1 VSKDNNK
8 LIDYDTLVDNA
19 LRGVV
24 KTVLKSLESKENI
37 GDHHFFIT
45 FITNHKNVD
54 IPKTFH
60 ENHPNTMTIVLQHQ
74 FWDLKVEDDSFSVT
88 LSFNGKQEKLSIGY
102 NAITQ
107 FTDPSTD
114 FALQFASNESAPA
127 NEKASKDETT
137 KDKSNLSETT
147 EDQTRNKTKK
157 FPKSADPSFYSRATG
172 FETFIGWLFLKDP
185 QRLST
190 LFEYLELQMN

>member
-1 VSKDNNK
+1 MSKDNNK
-8 LIDYDTLVDNA
+8 LIDYDSLVDNA

-102 NAITQ
+102 DAITQ

-114 FALQFASNESAPA
+114 FVLQFASNEIVSA
-127 NEKASKDETT
+127 NEKDSKDETKDISDLKEITDDKT
-137 KDKSNLSETT
+137 KDQKNQN
-147 EDQTRNKTKK
+147 QTKPDSQSKGEVISFDKFKK
-157 FPKSADPSFYSRATG
+157 K
-172 FETFIGWLFLKDP
+172 K
-185 QRLST
+185 
-190 LFEYLELQMN
+190 

>member
-8 LIDYDTLVDNA
+8 LIDYDSLVDNA

-24 KTVLKSLESKENI
+24 KTVLKLLESKENI

-54 IPKTFH
+54 IPKSFN
-60 ENHPNTMTIVLQHQ
+60 EIHPNTMTIVLQHQ
-74 FWDLKVEDDSFSVT
+74 FWDLIVDDDYFSVT

-102 NAITQ
+102 DAITQ

-114 FALQFASNESAPA
+114 FVLQFASNEIVSA
-127 NEKASKDETT
+127 NEKDSKDETKDISDLKEITEDKT
-137 KDKSNLSETT
+137 KDQKNQN
-147 EDQTRNKTKK
+147 QTKPDSQSKGEVISFDKFKK
-157 FPKSADPSFYSRATG
+157 K
-172 FETFIGWLFLKDP
+172 K
-185 QRLST
+185 
-190 LFEYLELQMN
+190 

>member
-1 VSKDNNK
+1 MSKDNIK

-114 FALQFASNESAPA
+114 FVLQFASNERVPA
-127 NEKASKDETT
+127 NEKDLIDETKNISDLTETNNDKTMDQKSQNQT
-137 KDKSNLSETT
+137 KPDSESTGEVISFDKF
-147 EDQTRNKTKK
+147 KK
-157 FPKSADPSFYSRATG
+157 K
-172 FETFIGWLFLKDP
+172 K
-185 QRLST
+185 
-190 LFEYLELQMN
+190 

>member
-1 VSKDNNK
+1 MSKDNNK
-8 LIDYDTLVDNA
+8 LIDYDSLVDNA

-114 FALQFASNESAPA
+114 FVLQFASNENSPA
-127 NEKASKDETT
+127 NEKDSKDETNDISDLKEITDEKT
-137 KDKSNLSETT
+137 KDQKNQNHIKPESQSTGEVISF
-147 EDQTRNKTKK
+147 DKFKK
-157 FPKSADPSFYSRATG
+157 K
-172 FETFIGWLFLKDP
+172 K
-185 QRLST
+185 
-190 LFEYLELQMN
+190 

>member
-1 VSKDNNK
+1 MSKDNIK

-24 KTVLKSLESKENI
+24 KTVLKSLENKQNI

-107 FTDPSTD
+107 FTDPSID

-127 NEKASKDETT
+127 NEKASKDETKDISDLKEITDDKAKDQKNQIQT
-137 KDKSNLSETT
+137 KPVSQSTGEVISFDKL
-147 EDQTRNKTKK
+147 KK
-157 FPKSADPSFYSRATG
+157 K
-172 FETFIGWLFLKDP
+172 K
-185 QRLST
+185 
-190 LFEYLELQMN
+190 

>member
-1 VSKDNNK
+1 M
-8 LIDYDTLVDNA
+8 
-19 LRGVV
+19 V

-114 FALQFASNESAPA
+114 FALQFASNESASA
-127 NEKASKDETT
+127 NEKVSKDETT

-147 EDQTRNKTKK
+147 DDQTRNKTKTESETTGEVISFDK
-157 FPKSADPSFYSRATG
+157 FK
-172 FETFIGWLFLKDP
+172 KKK
-185 QRLST
+185 
-190 LFEYLELQMN
+190 

>member
-1 VSKDNNK
+1 MSKDNNK
-8 LIDYDTLVDNA
+8 LIDYDSLVDNA

-88 LSFNGKQEKLSIGY
+88 LSFNGKQEKL
-102 NAITQ
+102 
-107 FTDPSTD
+107 
-114 FALQFASNESAPA
+114 
-127 NEKASKDETT
+127 
-137 KDKSNLSETT
+137 
-147 EDQTRNKTKK
+147 
-157 FPKSADPSFYSRATG
+157 
-172 FETFIGWLFLKDP
+172 
-185 QRLST
+185 
-190 LFEYLELQMN
+190 

>member
-1 VSKDNNK
+1 MSKNNNK
-8 LIDYDTLVDNA
+8 LIDYDSLVDNA

-54 IPKTFH
+54 IPKSFY

-74 FWDLKVEDDSFSVT
+74 FWDLKVDDEYFSVN
-88 LSFNGKQEKLSIGY
+88 LSFNGKQEKLIIGY

-114 FALQFASNESAPA
+114 FVLQFASNESAPA
-127 NEKASKDETT
+127 NEKDSKDEI
-137 KDKSNLSETT
+137 KDISGLKETT
-147 EDQTRNKTKK
+147 DAKTIDKTSENQTK
-157 FPKSADPSFYSRATG
+157 PDS
-172 FETFIGWLFLKDP
+172 
-185 QRLST
+185 LST
-190 LFEYLELQMN
+190 GEVISFDKFKKKK

>member
-1 VSKDNNK
+1 MSKDNNK
-8 LIDYDTLVDNA
+8 LINYDSLVDNA

-45 FITNHKNVD
+45 YITNHKNVD
-54 IPKTFH
+54 IPKSFH

-147 EDQTRNKTKK
+147 EDQTRNKTKTESESICEVISFDK
-157 FPKSADPSFYSRATG
+157 FK
-172 FETFIGWLFLKDP
+172 KKK
-185 QRLST
+185 
-190 LFEYLELQMN
+190 

>member
-1 VSKDNNK
+1 MSKDSIK

-54 IPKTFH
+54 IPETFH

-114 FALQFASNESAPA
+114 FVLQFASHESVPV
-127 NEKASKDETT
+127 NEKDSKDEKKDISDLKEITDEKT
-137 KDKSNLSETT
+137 KDQKNQN
-147 EDQTRNKTKK
+147 QTKPDNQSTGEVISFDKFKK
-157 FPKSADPSFYSRATG
+157 K
-172 FETFIGWLFLKDP
+172 K
-185 QRLST
+185 
-190 LFEYLELQMN
+190 

>member
-1 VSKDNNK
+1 MSKDNNK
-8 LIDYDTLVDNA
+8 LIDYDLLVDNA

-24 KTVLKSLESKENI
+24 KTDLKSLESKENI

-114 FALQFASNESAPA
+114 FALQFASNENPPA
-127 NEKASKDETT
+127 NEKVSKDKT
-137 KDKSNLSETT
+137 KDVSDLKEKT
-147 EDQTRNKTKK
+147 DDKTKDQKNQNQTKLDRQSTGEVISFDK
-157 FPKSADPSFYSRATG
+157 FK
-172 FETFIGWLFLKDP
+172 KKK
-185 QRLST
+185 
-190 LFEYLELQMN
+190 

>member
-1 VSKDNNK
+1 MSKDNNK

-127 NEKASKDETT
+127 NEKASKDEQQRINQIYQ
-137 KDKSNLSETT
+137 KLLKIRLEIKL
-147 EDQTRNKTKK
+147 RL
-157 FPKSADPSFYSRATG
+157 RAKALVK
-172 FETFIGWLFLKDP
+172 LFLLINLKRKNKYA
-185 QRLST
+185 QVCL
-190 LFEYLELQMN
+190 

>member
-1 VSKDNNK
+1 MSKDNNK

-24 KTVLKSLESKENI
+24 KTVLKSLERKENI

-74 FWDLKVEDDSFSVT
+74 FWDLKVENDSFSVT
-88 LSFNGKQEKLSIGY
+88 LSFNGNQEKLSIGY
-102 NAITQ
+102 DAITQ

-114 FALQFASNESAPA
+114 FALQFASNESTPA
-127 NEKASKDETT
+127 NEKVSKDETT
-137 KDKSNLSETT
+137 KDKSNLTETS
-147 EDQTRNKTKK
+147 DNQTRNKTKTESESTGEVISFDK
-157 FPKSADPSFYSRATG
+157 FK
-172 FETFIGWLFLKDP
+172 KKK
-185 QRLST
+185 
-190 LFEYLELQMN
+190 

>member
-1 VSKDNNK
+1 MSKDNNK

-54 IPKTFH
+54 ISKTFH

-88 LSFNGKQEKLSIGY
+88 LS
-102 NAITQ
+102 
-107 FTDPSTD
+107 
-114 FALQFASNESAPA
+114 
-127 NEKASKDETT
+127 
-137 KDKSNLSETT
+137 
-147 EDQTRNKTKK
+147 
-157 FPKSADPSFYSRATG
+157 
-172 FETFIGWLFLKDP
+172 
-185 QRLST
+185 
-190 LFEYLELQMN
+190 